1 MNVTYKNTKLTYGAC
16 QDLDFSIR
24 IFLEILLKS
33 KRIPTL
39 FPTFAPSDPILR
51 W

>member
-16 QDLDFSIR
+16 QVLDFSIR
-24 IFLEILLKS
+24 IFLEILV
-33 KRIPTL
+33 KRIPPL